1 MCYEIFKFY
10 IIVLYWYIK
19 LIYYYITA
27 LYSCMFFTY
36 VWIIIYN
43 YFIFIEIFKS
53 LRKNWYKHRCMIK
66 IIFIDYFDSSH
77 TPIFNKLNTN
87 ININNN

>member
-1 MCYEIFKFY
+1 
-10 IIVLYWYIK
+10 
-19 LIYYYITA
+19 
-27 LYSCMFFTY
+27 
-36 VWIIIYN
+36 
-43 YFIFIEIFKS
+43 
-53 LRKNWYKHRCMIK
+53 MIK